1 MLNGEPLFLK
11 TGITI
16 ASFSFEGK
24 TPVEKDKLISSAKMT
39 DISTEI
45 MFKSF
50 TVMLL
55 GPVAL
60 LLLKELSI
68 FKISSGDVG
77 LMKIELVWGDLSHS
91 EKWWRDGGIF
101 DRTFEATFEK
111 NSLKVSEINFQSELI
126 ELLIWREMSELDL
139 VLSDI
144 TSLTPCQ
151 TLRRFFLFSLKYTLK

>member
-24 TPVEKDKLISSAKMT
+24 TPISSTKMT

-50 TVMLL
+50 TGMLL
-55 GPVAL
+55 GQVAL

-77 LMKIELVWGDLSHS
+77 LIKI
-91 EKWWRDGGIF
+91 
-101 DRTFEATFEK
+101 
-111 NSLKVSEINFQSELI
+111 LI
-126 ELLIWREMSELDL
+126 S
-139 VLSDI
+139 
-144 TSLTPCQ
+144 
-151 TLRRFFLFSLKYTLK
+151 Y